1 MICAYAE
8 QTLKKLFAKYWI
20 SVVSKKEKT
29 KPKKT
34 EKTLYIQQ
42 NQNIIIAFSRLPNA
56 VFLILFV
63 QLFLGVGTC
72 EIYLKSHLKPISL
85 ISILFVNTAIVI

>member
-29 KPKKT
+29 KQKKNR
-34 EKTLYIQQ
+34 KK
-42 NQNIIIAFSRLPNA
+42 P
-56 VFLILFV
+56 
-63 QLFLGVGTC
+63 
-72 EIYLKSHLKPISL
+72 IYLAKSEYHNR
-85 ISILFVNTAIVI
+85 ILPFA

>member
-29 KPKKT
+29 KQKKP
-34 EKTLYIQQ
+34 EKNLYI
-42 NQNIIIAFSRLPNA
+42 
-56 VFLILFV
+56 
-63 QLFLGVGTC
+63 
-72 EIYLKSHLKPISL
+72 
-85 ISILFVNTAIVI
+85 